1 MRNRNPGNIRRSAT
15 KYLGEV
21 APSRDAAFKQFET
34 MAWGYR
40 AMFVLLDS
48 YSRKG
53 YRTIRQ
59 MISRYAPPIENHTET
74 SVYRLTDTNPSTIMK
89 SDQAHTPGG
98 ISSEALHRHISHHIA
113 SVPYIRGL
121 TEWRIRTAHVMMV
134 SSQHNRANLPITYH
148 SVKLKGDLQAPLS
161 VLI

>member
-59 MISRYAPPIENHTET
+59 MISRYAPPIENHTE
-74 SVYRLTDTNPSTIMK
+74 N
-89 SDQAHTPGG
+89 
-98 ISSEALHRHISHHIA
+98 
-113 SVPYIRGL
+113 YIRCVA
-121 TEWRIRTAHVMMV
+121 EWSGIGADDRFDAVV
-134 SSQHNRANLPITYH
+134 AVFGNLQE
-148 SVKLKGDLQAPLS
+148 LL
-161 VLI
+161 

>member
-59 MISRYAPPIENHTET
+59 MISRYAPPIENHTE
-74 SVYRLTDTNPSTIMK
+74 N
-89 SDQAHTPGG
+89 
-98 ISSEALHRHISHHIA
+98 
-113 SVPYIRGL
+113 YIRCVAECRVSAP
-121 TEWRIRTAHVMMV
+121 TSRSIRR
-134 SSQHNRANLPITYH
+134 RARR
-148 SVKLKGDLQAPLS
+148 
-161 VLI
+161 